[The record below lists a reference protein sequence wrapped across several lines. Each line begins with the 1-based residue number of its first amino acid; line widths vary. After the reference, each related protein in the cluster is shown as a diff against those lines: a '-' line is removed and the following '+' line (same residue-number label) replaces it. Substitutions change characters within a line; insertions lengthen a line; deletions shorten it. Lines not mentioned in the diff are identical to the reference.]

1 MQNVQKENYVVSNF
15 FIFFIII
22 SSING
27 TGLLGFQNILAKNA
41 RHDGWIV
48 VMSIGISILLI
59 LWLIYKLL
67 QGESSDII
75 AVHNDIFGK
84 FIGSVLSVIISIY
97 FLSVSIFVFRT
108 YLEIVRV
115 WAFPSVSII
124 ELGVLMLIIIYYIV
138 SGGFRV
144 VTGICFMFALIPSLL
159 FLFSLFFPLKFV
171 HLNNL
176 SPILNLS
183 FSDFISGFKESSSIY
198 FGFETLLIYY
208 PLLKNGKSSKKWAN
222 YAIIYIIFLFTI
234 VTLISF
240 TYFSIGQLINSKWPT
255 LEMIKII
262 ELPFVERFEFIFVF
276 SWLAVIIPTICLH
289 LWSVC
294 RIYKRLFDIKP
305 RISLVISLGIVLM
318 STVGIDNY
326 LKLEKVNNYVYAS
339 GFYFVYFYIPLIFV
353 VNIVR
358 NMIRKKLRN
367 TKK

>member
-1 MQNVQKENYVVSNF
+1 MQNEPKESYVVSNF
-15 FIFFIII
+15 FIFFIMI

-41 RHDGWIV
+41 KQDGWIV
-48 VMSIGISILLI
+48 VLSIGISILLI
-59 LWLIYKLL
+59 LWLIYKIL
-67 QGESSDII
+67 QAESNDIM

-84 FIGSVLSVIISIY
+84 FTGSVLSVIISIY
-97 FLSVSIFVFRT
+97 FLSASIFVFRT

-115 WAFPSVSII
+115 WAFPSVSVI
-124 ELGVLMLIIIYYIV
+124 ELGVLMLLIIYYIV

-144 VTGICFMFALIPSLL
+144 VTGICFLFALIPSIL

-176 SPILNLS
+176 SPILNIS
-183 FSDFISGFKESSSIY
+183 FPDFIKGFKESSPIF
-198 FGFETLLIYY
+198 FGFETLLIYF
-208 PLLKNGKSSKKWAN
+208 PLLKNGESSKKWAS
-222 YAIIYIIFLFTI
+222 YAIIYTIFLFTI

-262 ELPFVERFEFIFVF
+262 ELPFVERFDFIFVF

-289 LWSVC
+289 IWSVC

-305 RISLVISLGIVLM
+305 RISLVISLGIVFL

-326 LKLEKVNNYVYAS
+326 FKLEMFNKYVYAA

-353 VNIVR
+353 IKIGR
-358 NMIRKKLRN
+358 NMMKNRLRN
-367 TKK
+367 GG

>member
-1 MQNVQKENYVVSNF
+1 MQNDQKDNYVVSNF
-15 FIFFIII
+15 FIIFIMI

-41 RHDGWIV
+41 KHDGWIV
-48 VMSIGISILLI
+48 VLSIGISILLI
-59 LWLIYKLL
+59 LWLIYKIL

-84 FIGSVLSVIISIY
+84 IIGRILSVVISIY
-97 FLSVSIFVFRT
+97 FLAVSILVFRT

-115 WAFPSVSII
+115 WAFPSVSVI
-124 ELGVLMLIIIYYIV
+124 ELGVLILLIIYYIV

-144 VTGICFMFALIPSLL
+144 VTGICFLFSLIPSIL

-176 SPILNLS
+176 SPILNLT
-183 FSDFISGFKESSSIY
+183 FLDFIHGFKESSSIY

-208 PLLKNGKSSKKWAN
+208 PLLKKANSSKKWAN
-222 YAIIYIIFLFTI
+222 YAIIYTIFLFTI

-289 LWSVC
+289 LWCVC
-294 RIYKRLFDIKP
+294 RIYKRVFDIKP
-305 RISLVISLGIVLM
+305 RISLMVSLAIVFM
-318 STVGIDNY
+318 ATVGIDNY
-326 LKLEKVNNYVYAS
+326 LKLEMFKKYVYSA
-339 GFYFVYFYIPLIFV
+339 GFYFVYFYIPLIY
-353 VNIVR
+353 ITKIGR
-358 NMIRKKLRN
+358 NMIKKKLSN
-367 TKK
+367 IEK